1 MSKRRRNN
9 GPVIVHITGLE
20 QPKSPRR
27 GSGRLFSDEISYSLS
42 APFVNDNDARIL
54 RELVYWNTGS
64 SKRRVQSR
72 LIRGKRARYGIIADP
87 RDLSPNLLERMMMP
101 GADRGFVSAC
111 NMLLQGKP
119 RKAFDELVQ
128 LKKNADAEFLAGM
141 LALKLNM
148 EARAAELLS
157 LAMERPEDL
166 GDTFARH
173 SVAVMFD
180 LPITPTAIAH
190 VGPTLNG
197 VYLALVE
204 AKQRLRHHNDAMYV
218 LRKLQQRLPRDIVV
232 LLSLCEYL
240 LDNDASDAVACNE
253 IVTLTE
259 WVDND
264 TYIHAGVMLM
274 RARALRRIGELDGAK
289 DVLTAALR
297 KTVDRTA
304 GILIALRL
312 ERFELFMEMDLGSRA
327 ADDLR
332 KLRDLDP
339 VLATRLEKKYQVGY

>member
-1 MSKRRRNN
+1 MVFLDIGEQLLIESVLQQCPL
-9 GPVIVHITGLE
+9 GVLLLSIT
-20 QPKSPRR
+20 
-27 GSGRLFSDEISYSLS
+27 
-42 APFVNDNDARIL
+42 N
-54 RELVYWNTGS
+54 
-64 SKRRVQSR
+64 
-72 LIRGKRARYGIIADP
+72 
-87 RDLSPNLLERMMMP
+87 
-101 GADRGFVSAC
+101 
-111 NMLLQGKP
+111 
-119 RKAFDELVQ
+119 
-128 LKKNADAEFLAGM
+128 
-141 LALKLNM
+141 
-148 EARAAELLS
+148 AELLWRNQMATTLLGAHAS
-157 LAMERPEDL
+157 IGETFGSQRQGEQFLEQIRNDKPFYHHIEDGGFVFVPQTMTTPDGSQGVCIVWMIPSSSMDVDLANLQRDWLQQRKLATVGQMIVEMVHELSNPL
-166 GDTFARH
+166 SSISMGTQLIAM
-173 SVAVMFD
+173 SVS
-180 LPITPTAIAH
+180 
-190 VGPTLNG
+190 
-197 VYLALVE
+197 
-204 AKQRLRHHNDAMYV
+204 
-218 LRKLQQRLPRDIVV
+218 KLQQRLPRDIVV